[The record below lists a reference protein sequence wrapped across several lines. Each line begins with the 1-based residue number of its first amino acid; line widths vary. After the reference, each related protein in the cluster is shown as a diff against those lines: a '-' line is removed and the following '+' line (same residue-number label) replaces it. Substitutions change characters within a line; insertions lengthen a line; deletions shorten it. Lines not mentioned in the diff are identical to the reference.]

1 MMTFEDEANDIFY
14 HTTSHGTTPLDST
27 DEHDTN
33 IVYKINSDD
42 SNSNTSDE
50 PNIIPEE
57 LAESEQ
63 AELSMQ
69 TSFHYST
76 LLTCYVQ
83 IALQK
88 IGYL

>member
-1 MMTFEDEANDIFY
+1 MMTFKDEADNTF
-14 HTTSHGTTPLDST
+14 HCTTSHGTTSLDST
-27 DEHDTN
+27 NEHDTDV
-33 IVYKINSDD
+33 VYEIDSDD
-42 SNSNTSDE
+42 SNSNGSNK

-63 AELSMQ
+63 AKLSTQ

-83 IALQK
+83 IAL
-88 IGYL
+88 